1 MGQIDELSKKKAYQ
15 LFDSGDISSIEIGTI
30 KGLRQIH
37 KYLFEGLYDFA
48 GIIRN
53 QNISKG
59 GFRFA
64 SSLYLNESLAKIE
77 AMPETAFKE
86 IIKKYVELNIA
97 HPFMEGNG
105 RSGRLW
111 LDLILKKN
119 LKACVDWQKVGKIAY
134 LQAMERSPINDLEVK
149 TLLKKALTDKIGNRE
164 IFIKGIEQSYCYE
177 EAENYKENIV
187 KGKND

>member
-1 MGQIDELSKKKAYQ
+1 MGQIYGLSKKKAYQ
-15 LFDSGDISSIEIGTI
+15 LFDSGDISSIEVGTI

-37 KYLFEGLYDFA
+37 KCLFEGLYDFA

-53 QNISKG
+53 QNISKD

-77 AMPETAFKE
+77 AMPETTFKE

-105 RSGRLW
+105 RSGRLRFV
-111 LDLILKKN
+111 LIGKK
-119 LKACVDWQKVGKIAY
+119 L
-134 LQAMERSPINDLEVK
+134 
-149 TLLKKALTDKIGNRE
+149 
-164 IFIKGIEQSYCYE
+164 IKSLICRLW
-177 EAENYKENIV
+177 
-187 KGKND
+187 KGVR

>member
-1 MGQIDELSKKKAYQ
+1 MGQIYGLSKKKAYQ
-15 LFDSGDISSIEIGTI
+15 LFDSGDISSIEVGTI

-37 KYLFEGLYDFA
+37 KCLFEGLYDFA
-48 GIIRN
+48 GIIRS
-53 QNISKG
+53 QNISKD

-64 SSLYLNESLAKIE
+64 SSLYLNESRAKIE

-86 IIKKYVELNIA
+86 NIKKYVELNIA

-111 LDLILKKN
+111 LDLTLKKN
-119 LKACVDWQKVGKIAY
+119 LKVCVDWQKVDEIAY

-149 TLLKKALTDKIGNRE
+149 TLKKALTDKIGNRE